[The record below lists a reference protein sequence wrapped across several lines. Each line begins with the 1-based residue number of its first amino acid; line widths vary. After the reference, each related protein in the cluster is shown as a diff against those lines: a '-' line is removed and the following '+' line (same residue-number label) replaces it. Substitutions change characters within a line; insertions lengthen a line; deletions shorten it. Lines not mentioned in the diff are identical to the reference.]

1 LRQLVW
7 MSDGLLENQWSHTAS
22 ILALIANVNRD
33 PKKHKALKPD
43 DLNPTVQ
50 KEEDAVEMP
59 QSDLTELREF
69 FTGRK

>member
-1 LRQLVW
+1 

-22 ILALIANVNRD
+22 VLAMIANVNRD
-33 PKKHKALKPD
+33 PKKHKPIRPD

-50 KEEDAVEMP
+50 KEVPVAEMP